1 LDCGGPAPLWPVPA
15 WRGFIE
21 KHSTMTGQLGEL
33 GQSAARPAHS
43 KELTLSFI
51 QTFLQFVG
59 RLITLIDKPKFVGH
73 NICMPIY
80 EFECKKCGAHTEV
93 FQKMNDKQPTKCRK
107 CGGRLERLVS
117 ASAIQFKGS
126 GFYLTDYGR
135 SGQKASEKKEGEAT
149 SNDDKKSDKAEK
161 KTKDN
166 SPSKKTSEKASSTK
180 VSTGD

>member
-1 LDCGGPAPLWPVPA
+1 MSD
-15 WRGFIE
+15 
-21 KHSTMTGQLGEL
+21 K
-33 GQSAARPAHS
+33 
-43 KELTLSFI
+43 
-51 QTFLQFVG
+51 LQFVD
-59 RLITLIDKPKFVGH
+59 RLITWIDKLKFVGH

-80 EFECKKCGAHTEV
+80 EFECKKCKAHTEV

-135 SGQKASEKKEGEAT
+135 SGQKALEKKDSEAT
-149 SNDDKKSDKAEK
+149 TSDDKKSDKTDKTDKTDK
-161 KTKDN
+161 KSKDS
-166 SPSKKTSEKASSTK
+166 SPGKKTSEKASSTK